1 MAKLISLSLKGMIIA
16 VISLM
21 VSSFAALLWGVTKTY
36 RAIEAIFEGNSETN
50 SVPYYLIHSVDA
62 FLISIVLFMLAASIY
77 ELFIGKLDVPEWIP
91 AHNFYELKNKLG
103 GMIILVMAVEF
114 VGRLFKGQE
123 GLPLLYTALSVAVV
137 SGVLIGFGMVSSKPV
152 MPSKLGMGTDVQTN
166 FETESGPDFAKDAP
180 DGLKQTRQGD
190 THG

>member
-1 MAKLISLSLKGMIIA
+1 MAKLISLSVKGMIIA

-21 VSSFAALLWGVTKTY
+21 VSSFAALLWGVTKTFQ
-36 RAIEAIFEGNSETN
+36 AIGAIFEGSREEN

-62 FLISIVLFMLAASIY
+62 FLIAIALFMFAASIY
-77 ELFIGKLDVPEWIP
+77 QLFIGKLDVPEWIP

-114 VGRLFKGQE
+114 VGRLFKGEE

-137 SGVLIGFGMVSSKPV
+137 SGVLIGFGMVASKPATL
-152 MPSKLGMGTDVQTN
+152 SKPGAETDT
-166 FETESGPDFAKDAP
+166 ETGYETGSGPDFAKDASN
-180 DGLKQTRQGD
+180 GLKQTRQGD
-190 THG
+190 THV